1 MDFSYTF
8 IRISLITVFIG
19 AVAPSLTT
27 SLHRKTDNR
36 YKGSAISGERLDKE
50 VKVIDFNKVIKRI
63 RGTEFDD
70 GLICDQIAN
79 DVVRLGWR
87 DATHYLLNFSPSK
100 LGTLK
105 LKGLRKLA
113 QIRRDHPEKF
123 RKLIVYLPPE
133 MAERII

>member
-1 MDFSYTF
+1 M
-8 IRISLITVFIG
+8 
-19 AVAPSLTT
+19 
-27 SLHRKTDNR
+27 H
-36 YKGSAISGERLDKE
+36 EHEE
-50 VKVIDFNKVIKRI
+50 VRVIDFNKVIKRI

-70 GLICDQIAN
+70 GLICEQIAN

-100 LGTLK
+100 LGTLR

-123 RKLIVYLPPE
+123 KELIVYLPPE